1 MNFGIVE
8 ALEKV
13 LQGPA
18 FELNHRLDR
27 LIEGVE
33 ELVDLQKTT
42 ITLLDDL
49 VELGQKANP
58 RAHQSKSAAR
68 NGGAK

>member
-8 ALEKV
+8 ALEKG
-13 LQGPA
+13 LKQPA
-18 FELNHRLDR
+18 TELNRRLDR
-27 LIEGVE
+27 LVEGVDA
-33 ELVDLQKTT
+33 LVGLQKTT
-42 ITLLDDL
+42 ISLLDDL

-68 NGGAK
+68 SGGSK